1 MDVQLIDFAHP
12 SEIRT
17 FAKGGRQGDVTGINE
32 QPERRPITMGAD
44 SRPVSR
50 RLEEIVVAARALAG
64 DLAGGVPGQDG
75 DLLGDAAA
83 RLRRSVIGPLERA
96 SAVPRAG
103 AEAGTERA
111 PTGRGDGEP
120 ARSPRERLWDWR
132 GKPPCCGRS
141 PGLPTSCWKRLR
153 RCRISPTALRLP
165 PTRSPPEVGWPSCGD
180 PGRAP
185 ARGPGRP
192 QRSIPRDQRRAAG
205 ELAGRAAAVVAAD
218 GALPLRGLGA
228 QAFL

>member
-1 MDVQLIDFAHP
+1 MMQLIDFAHP

-17 FAKGGRQGDVTGINE
+17 FAKGGRQ
-32 QPERRPITMGAD
+32 ERRDRDQRAAGEEADHDGAD

-64 DLAGGVPGQDG
+64 DLAGGVPGQEEADG

-103 AEAGTERA
+103 AEAGTERHPRA
-111 PTGRGDGEP
+111 VATGSLRVL
-120 ARSPRERLWDWR
+120 RESVCGTWR

-165 PTRSPPEVGWPSCGD
+165 PTRRPPEVGWPSCGRSR
-180 PGRAP
+180 PSSRARSGPP
-185 ARGPGRP
+185 APVHT
-192 QRSIPRDQRRAAG
+192 S
-205 ELAGRAAAVVAAD
+205 
-218 GALPLRGLGA
+218 
-228 QAFL
+228 